1 MINAIVQNKEGKT
14 AVIDLSGHSHEMYES
29 LRSIGC
35 SISPEYLRLRDEEN
49 EEYRMKLYSDSEI
62 GSKTILVLSERD
74 SLYDAY
80 MLDLAVTNAR
90 DEIKDELEENLL
102 HGQYLNVEEVLDDIN
117 EMKMQAADTR
127 LSFYCPLTASLD
139 DRDGG
144 YYSVSHD
151 VILGNRDGID
161 EKLKEEQMPDLGD
174 MAEYLGDHS
183 GLGNKI
189 LYAVW
194 NVEEIDEELYGKID
208 CNLTEPLS
216 PEETEKLRGAVRG
229 QNSDGFGESFEQR
242 AVETDNGDLYVS
254 FWNPSNGYFLDTE
267 TEMEQRMGG
276 SMQMGGM

>member
-1 MINAIVQNKEGKT
+1 
-14 AVIDLSGHSHEMYES
+14 
-29 LRSIGC
+29 
-35 SISPEYLRLRDEEN
+35 
-49 EEYRMKLYSDSEI
+49 MKLYSDSEI

-127 LSFYCPLTASLD
+127 LSFYGPLTASLD

-151 VILGNRDGID
+151 VILGNRDGIE

-194 NVEEIDEELYGKID
+194 NVEEIDEELYGKIE
-208 CNLTEPLS
+208 CNLTESLS
-216 PEETEKLRGAVRG
+216 PEVTETLRGAVRG
-229 QNSDGFGESFEQR
+229 QNSDGLGEYSEQR
-242 AVETDNGDLYVS
+242 AVETDTGDLYVS
-254 FWNPSNGYFLDTE
+254 FWHP
-267 TEMEQRMGG
+267 
-276 SMQMGGM
+276 